1 MAVVK
6 YRVHEVAKDFNV
18 SNKEILDLLK
28 DRFGGEQRN
37 HMAALETDELNYI
50 FEVMSQK
57 HAVAS
62 FEPYF
67 KAGEQARSQTES
79 AKKARAEKE
88 REQALLEEA
97 KQREQAAAQ
106 AARVAPSHR
115 DTCTSPTC
123 ALPSI
128 SMHRRLWPM
137 PPPMVRGSLPSKSA
151 LWKASW
157 ARASQP
163 AAFSWAAR
171 LSAST
176 RMPML
181 LISIAQPSG
190 SCQNRISPFSCQSS

>member
-1 MAVVK
+1 MGAQK
-6 YRVHEVAKDFNV
+6 TNEKGLAQRYSRVSPFAWSPK
-18 SNKEILDLLK
+18 SALK
-28 DRFGGEQRN
+28 TRRVGHFPAGGQG
-37 HMAALETDELNYI
+37 HSSCT
-50 FEVMSQK
+50 
-57 HAVAS
+57 
-62 FEPYF
+62 P
-67 KAGEQARSQTES
+67 
-79 AKKARAEKE
+79 
-88 REQALLEEA
+88 
-97 KQREQAAAQ
+97 AAAQ

-137 PPPMVRGSLPSKSA
+137 PPPRVRGSVPSQSA